1 MKRCC
6 QCNGRFGLI
15 RYRLAQKGFCSKQCR
30 EKYKSDM
37 DRKASRI
44 KAWTAFLAERAATT

>member
-15 RYRLAQKGFCSKQCR
+15 RYRLAQKCFCSKQCR
-30 EKYKSDM
+30 EKYKSDT

>member
-15 RYRLAQKGFCSKQCR
+15 RYRLAQKSFCSRQCR
-30 EKYKSDM
+30 EKYKSDS
-37 DRKASRI
+37 DRKISRM
-44 KAWTAFLAERAATT
+44 KAWTAFLAEKVA